1 VIDDDLTL
9 VPEPSALDEVQHSLF
24 KPLGD
29 WAAQAAC
36 ADPAVEVD
44 PTIFDAPESQD
55 AQTFTRAE
63 LAARQHQAISFCR
76 ICPVRRECRQDA
88 VDNELTGIRGG
99 VLFAGT
105 AGSMRQFDLIALA
118 DAGELTFAVGARGGR
133 PPRAA

>member
-9 VPEPSALDEVQHSLF
+9 VPEPDPLDEVYSLF

-29 WAAQAAC
+29 WASDAAC
-36 ADPAVEVD
+36 APAVEVD

-63 LAARQHQAISFCR
+63 MAARQHEAISFCR
-76 ICPVRRECRQDA
+76 ACPVRRECRQDA

-99 VLFAGT
+99 VLYTGT
-105 AGSMRQFDLIALA
+105 AGSARQFDLIALA